1 MVCKNCQVFIGKDII
16 HPNDECP
23 HASSFLCRRC
33 HVRGHLTRNCTEN
46 WPQWERPTTFEE
58 LIPSDIKLRYGITT
72 STPICYPK
80 ARGEPGTEV
89 ELNDINEI
97 VIPEDYNLL
106 NDFAIKNK
114 IKVEKVTKPSLEKC
128 IVAIK
133 HWGVSHGYRIV
144 IRS

>member
-1 MVCKNCQVFIGKDII
+1 MVCQNCKVFLAKDVL

-33 HVRGHLTRNCTEN
+33 HARGHLTRNCTEN
-46 WPQWERPTTFEE
+46 WSQWERPTTIEE
-58 LIPSDIKLRYGITT
+58 LIPSDIKLRWGITT
-72 STPICYPK
+72 FTPIHFSK
-80 ARGEPGTEV
+80 ARGEPGTEA

-97 VIPEDYNLL
+97 FIPEDYNLL

-128 IVAIK
+128 ILAIK
-133 HWGVSHGYRIV
+133 QWGVAHGFRI
-144 IRS
+144 IIH